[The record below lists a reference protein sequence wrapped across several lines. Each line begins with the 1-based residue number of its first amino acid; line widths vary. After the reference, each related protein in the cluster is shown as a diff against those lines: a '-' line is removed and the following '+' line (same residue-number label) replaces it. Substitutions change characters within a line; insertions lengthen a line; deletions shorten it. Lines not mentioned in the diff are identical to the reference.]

1 MKSNLMKHLSNALS
15 FSIAGALAL
24 GLAACDL
31 TPTADNPGR
40 TFDSFAENAAHSL
53 EPPAVTAA
61 QNIGQ
66 PFHAASDAELAARVK
81 AAIDGE
87 PGLGSVN
94 VDVNAVDGVVT
105 LYGIADT
112 PGKRHQAAMVALN
125 VGGVRSVRNAMV
137 IVKGS

>member
-1 MKSNLMKHLSNALS
+1 MKSNLMKPLGNALPLTM
-15 FSIAGALAL
+15 AGALAI
-24 GLAACDL
+24 GVAACDL
-31 TPTADNPGR
+31 SPSSDSPGR
-40 TFDSFAENAAHSL
+40 TFDSIAENAGRDL

-66 PFHAASDAELAARVK
+66 PFNAASDAALAARVK

-87 PGLGSVN
+87 PGLGSIN
-94 VDVNAVDGVVT
+94 VDVNAVDGVIT
-105 LYGIADT
+105 LYGTADT
-112 PGKRHQAAMVALN
+112 PAKRHQAAMVALN

>member
-1 MKSNLMKHLSNALS
+1 MKSNLMKHLGNALPLTM
-15 FSIAGALAL
+15 AGALAL

-31 TPTADNPGR
+31 TPPVDSSGR
-40 TFDSFAENAAHSL
+40 TFDSLAEGAARQL

-61 QNIGQ
+61 KQIGQ
-66 PFHAASDAELAARVK
+66 PFYAASDAALAARVK

-87 PGLGSVN
+87 PGLGSIH

-105 LYGIADT
+105 LYGTADT
-112 PGKRHQAAMVALN
+112 PAKRHQAAMVALN

-137 IVKGS
+137 VVRGS